1 MEPLKNIELPN
12 SEGGLSNVSFESSNL
27 SNLNNYENQNP
38 NKDIDILKSRENM
51 FSTVEQSSV
60 GNQDNAIPSVQQ
72 TFPPVNGL
80 NDSSAAQPISVPA
93 IAADTDLME
102 NEWVKEL
109 KQMIMETK
117 NDPFAREV
125 RFKEMQIDYL
135 KKRYN
140 RIINGGK

>member
-38 NKDIDILKSRENM
+38 NKNIDILKSRENM
-51 FSTVEQSSV
+51 FSTVEQLSV
-60 GNQDNAIPSVQQ
+60 DNRDNSIPSVQQ
-72 TFPPVNGL
+72 TLPPVNGL
-80 NDSSAAQPISVPA
+80 NDSSVAQPISVPA

-102 NEWVKEL
+102 DEWVKEL

>member
-38 NKDIDILKSRENM
+38 NKNIDILKSRENM
-51 FSTVEQSSV
+51 FSTVEQLSV
-60 GNQDNAIPSVQQ
+60 GNRDNTIPSVQQ
-72 TFPPVNGL
+72 TLPPVNGL
-80 NDSSAAQPISVPA
+80 NDSSATQPISVPA

-102 NEWVKEL
+102 DEWVKEL